1 MPKLLTPLEA
11 SKLLGVSRGT
21 LYKIINQ
28 DPSFPAV
35 RVGERKWIINED
47 AVFVWIQNKN
57 IAKIG
62 GINDNDIGN
71 KDTGGKIC
79 KNW

>member
-35 RVGERKWIINED
+35 RVGERKWIISED
-47 AVFVWIQNKN
+47 TLFNWIQNKN